1 MAQDERMS
9 QVVIAYPEDIPQALK
24 LSERE
29 FGAELAFLAA
39 AKLYELGRLS
49 ADRAA
54 RLAGLAKLDFLA
66 RLSRVGIPAIN
77 LDAEEIA
84 VEIAAAKEIAG
95 ESMGR

>member
-1 MAQDERMS
+1 MYVDPSPNEEAD
-9 QVVIAYPEDIPQALK
+9 
-24 LSERE
+24 RE
-29 FGAELAFLAA
+29 FGAELTFLAA

-54 RLAGLAKLDFLA
+54 RLAGVAKLDFLA
-66 RLSRVGIPAIN
+66 RLSEVGIPAIN